1 MRKSLLWITLA
12 AALAAGCAK
21 PVQVGLNDANKEFL
35 EAWMSIHYPNVQPT
49 ADGIYIVEDRSGT
62 GIALGNPETLP
73 YLFVEYTTRSLDG
86 TVTNTTSRALS
97 QQIGTYEYNNFYGPE
112 VWRRPDYGV
121 MVGVEKTLS
130 TMKVG
135 GKRTAVIP
143 GWLLS
148 GKVFGDPDYCFK
160 KASGTNAI
168 YEIEVVNG
176 LNDIVKWEVDSL
188 CRYLADKYPSVA
200 AGDSLKFGYYYVRS
214 KEPEKE
220 SVSFA
225 KDTTIRI
232 NYIGRLLN
240 GTVFDT
246 TIKDTAKFYGIY
258 SAGKTYGP
266 VSMNM
271 KENYAESTFSSGGS
285 KAIDGFS
292 YTLSVMHPGEAGTA
306 LFYSALGYADSGS
319 GQTIPGYSPL
329 RFDIEIVE

>member
-35 EAWMSIHYPNVQPT
+35 EAWMFIHYPNVPPT
-49 ADGIYIVEDRSGT
+49 SDGIYIVGDQAGT
-62 GIALGNPETLP
+62 GSALGNPETLP
-73 YLFVEYTTRSLDG
+73 YLLVEYTTRDLDG
-86 TVTNTTSRALS
+86 NVTNTTSKVLS
-97 QQIGTYEYNNFYGPE
+97 QQIGTYEENNFYGPE
-112 VWRRPDYGV
+112 VWRRPNYGV
-121 MVGVEKTLS
+121 LVGVEKTLS

-148 GKVFGDPDYCFK
+148 SKVYGEPDYCFK

-176 LNDIVKWEVDSL
+176 LNDIVKWEIDSL
-188 CRYLADKYPSVA
+188 CSYLANNYPSVA
-200 AGDSLKFGYYYVRS
+200 AADSLKYGYYYVRS
-214 KEPEKE
+214 KEPENE

-225 KDTTIRI
+225 KDTTIKI
-232 NYIGRLLN
+232 NYTGRLLN

-258 SAGKTYGP
+258 SASKTYEP

-271 KENYAESTFSSGGS
+271 KEEYAESTFSSGDS

-292 YTLSVMHPGEAGTA
+292 YTLSIMHPGESGTA

-319 GQTIPGYSPL
+319 GKTIPGYSPL